1 MMPIEADIATG
12 SLLIGDRRELE
23 KKSDLDRSNFRVAM
37 DAIRMVVSTQLSD
50 KPVISAQLC

>member
-1 MMPIEADIATG
+1 MMPIEADIATRP
-12 SLLIGDRRELE
+12 LLSGDRRELE